1 MARETVGLY
10 IRLSSDRTYRKVNPK
25 SKTQPAGK
33 FCLRYKHGG
42 KRVWRTVAGTDLNL
56 AIAVKKRQE
65 ADVCADARAR
75 GCRPASYWPANTS
88 FLPLCC
94 RYRVQPHMPSE

>member
-10 IRLSSDRTYRKVNPK
+10 IRLSSVRTYRKVNPK

-75 GCRPASYWPANTS
+75 GCRPASYPVGQHQ
-88 FLPLCC
+88 LPTLCC
-94 RYRVQPHMPSE
+94 RYGVQPHMPSE